1 MSEEIEEVVAEIF
14 IEVFEW
20 DTLPP
25 VESIDQSTI
34 SNWDSMKQLS
44 LVTAIESEF
53 EIAFNLD
60 AAIAIT
66 SFNKAVEAVA
76 AHTA

>member
-1 MSEEIEEVVAEIF
+1 MSEEIKEVVAEIF

-53 EIAFNLD
+53 EIAFSLD
-60 AAIAIT
+60 TAIAIT
-66 SFNKAVEAVA
+66 SFNKAVEAVV
-76 AHTA
+76 AHLA